1 MLTTLI
7 TATITLIIVMDPIGN
22 IPVFLSVLK
31 NVDPKRLSRII
42 LRETLIAY
50 IIIVSFLF
58 GGQYILKFL
67 GVSASALSIG
77 GGVILFL
84 IALKM
89 IFPSSHNDGEVQMG
103 EPFIVPLAI
112 PLVAGPAALA
122 TVMIS
127 AMKDPVHTWV
137 WFVAISISSLLTL
150 IVLSSA
156 TLLQRLLGAKGLVAI
171 ERLMGMLLVIMSVQ
185 MLLSGVNTFFHLN
198 QETPAVIAA
207 NNQ

>member
-7 TATITLIIVMDPIGN
+7 TATITLIIVMDPVGN

-31 NVDPKRLSRII
+31 NVDPKRRLRII
-42 LRETLIAY
+42 LRETFIAY

-67 GVSASALSIG
+67 GVSTSALSIG
-77 GGVILFL
+77 GGIILFL
-84 IALKM
+84 ISLKM
-89 IFPSSHNDGEVQMG
+89 IFPASHGDGEVQMG

-127 AMKDPVHTWV
+127 AMKDPTHTWV
-137 WFVAISISSLLTL
+137 WFIAITVASLLTL

-156 TLLQRLLGAKGLVAI
+156 PLLQRLLGAKGLVAI

-185 MLLSGVNTFFHLN
+185 MLLSGVNTFFHST
-198 QETPAVIAA
+198 QEAAVVAVTS
-207 NNQ
+207 NS